1 MWGKPK
7 FFSSKLGLMK
17 DYSYLWPMK
26 YLSLANNPA
35 CSTGAWTVTTGTGWL
50 SNFEGKTQAELL
62 SGYLSLDAELIR
74 CLYQQCM
81 CCIWYVLGL
90 YNLFSVKYN
99 TNILHKTFPILAY
112 TFKWL
117 SPFFLNHFFPLWEHT
132 SDIKSCSGLRK
143 HWVTHIFLVLS
154 PSEKLMYLCL

>member
-1 MWGKPK
+1 
-7 FFSSKLGLMK
+7 MK

-112 TFKWL
+112 TFK
-117 SPFFLNHFFPLWEHT
+117 
-132 SDIKSCSGLRK
+132 
-143 HWVTHIFLVLS
+143 
-154 PSEKLMYLCL
+154 